1 MDRKSL
7 LIAGGLT
14 CIIIALAIIG
24 IFIFP
29 NSTYATNST
38 TNTTTEN
45 SLTFDNSTPEAT
57 AISIARL
64 NEGKNGFDEFSDD
77 MVVNASLTPDGK
89 YWIVKMREAGCDSW
103 VVKVDAKTL
112 ASKKSG
118 GKDPIN
124 TWRSFD
130 ELKAIYIAEIQSTK
144 SNGGVGRPT
153 KVTRDGK
160 EIWKVPVY
168 YYHEYDPKQTEYVY
182 VDAETGKSKNELYSD
197 VFNEVA
203 GTNGW
208 LTLKGVDN
216 TVNKIGDLRPM
227 RGDLE
232 PMSFKDALIGL
243 YPE

>member
-1 MDRKSL
+1 MDKKNL
-7 LIAGGLT
+7 LMAGGLT
-14 CIIIALAIIG
+14 GVIIILLSIG

-29 NSTYATNST
+29 NSTNA
-38 TNTTTEN
+38 TTEN

-64 NEGKNGFDEFSDD
+64 NEGKNGFDEFSED
-77 MVVNASLTPDGK
+77 MVANASLTPDGK
-89 YWIVKMREAGCDSW
+89 YWIIKMREAGYDGW
-103 VVKVDAKTL
+103 VVEVDVKTL

-153 KVTRDGK
+153 KVIIDGN

-168 YYHEYDPKQTEYVY
+168 YYHE
-182 VDAETGKSKNELYSD
+182 
-197 VFNEVA
+197 
-203 GTNGW
+203 
-208 LTLKGVDN
+208 
-216 TVNKIGDLRPM
+216 
-227 RGDLE
+227 
-232 PMSFKDALIGL
+232 
-243 YPE
+243 